1 MGIVKDSNKQ
11 KSNIT
16 DEEIKLNL
24 NTLLIRN
31 NKREII
37 KELILNILQNN
48 FIFLIG
54 AILLVYKGL
63 LLNNL
68 IGLQIEGTSV
78 ILYVVLSSL
87 LIMCPTINHKD
98 KFGYIYMNAIY
109 LIVTINKILK
119 NLDCFPF

>member
-48 FIFLIG
+48 LKWMLKIW
-54 AILLVYKGL
+54 
-63 LLNNL
+63 
-68 IGLQIEGTSV
+68 
-78 ILYVVLSSL
+78 
-87 LIMCPTINHKD
+87 TI
-98 KFGYIYMNAIY
+98 
-109 LIVTINKILK
+109 
-119 NLDCFPF
+119 